1 MRKLF
6 LLVVSFVLIV
16 SCGMQKEVTIPEGT
30 PSEVAHVMK
39 TYNLNHDNSV
49 TLLDALE
56 NQNSL
61 KNVKLSEVVSVIPS
75 VIRGNRVLIVN
86 VSGRSKLY
94 INLD

>member
-6 LLVVSFVLIV
+6 FLSAFFVLIV

-30 PSEVAHVMK
+30 SDEVANVMK
-39 TYNLNHDNSV
+39 TYNLNYDNSV
-49 TLLDALE
+49 AFLNALK

-61 KNVKLSEVVSVIPS
+61 KNVRLSEVVSVMPS